1 MGYASPTARAFKK
14 TIMERNKLFANEKD
28 CEKAQETI
36 EAFKDLVD
44 RFDSDGYVCASDD
57 TKEAISFLTYFTAGY
72 LAALEEVKR

>member
-1 MGYASPTARAFKK
+1 
-14 TIMERNKLFANEKD
+14 MERNKLFANEKD

-44 RFDSDGYVCASDD
+44 RFDSDGYDCVSD
-57 TKEAISFLTYFTAGY
+57 TKDAISFLTYFTAGY